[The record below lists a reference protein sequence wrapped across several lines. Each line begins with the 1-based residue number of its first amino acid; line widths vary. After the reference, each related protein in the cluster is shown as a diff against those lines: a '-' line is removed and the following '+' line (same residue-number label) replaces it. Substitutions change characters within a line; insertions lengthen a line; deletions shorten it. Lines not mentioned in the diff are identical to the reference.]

1 MLPKAE
7 QVSDLHFFIFLS
19 ISSTNYYPDQILVL
33 FLHSES
39 QKFLYVYLGTY
50 IVNTTYIL
58 HLSIPL
64 VYLYVSKK
72 TASILTRGRV
82 HLLRPFSQRKSRMI
96 STINQQTIRIIVYI
110 PCGPTYTR
118 KRGTRGPPAVMWKSM
133 GSWLKQKTTVFC
145 FDLLR
150 SAKNILFS

>member
-7 QVSDLHFFIFLS
+7 QVPDLHFFIFLS

-64 VYLYVSKK
+64 VYLYVSK
-72 TASILTRGRV
+72 TASIFMRGYIYPALSPKENQEWSAPLTSKQFESSCCV
-82 HLLRPFSQRKSRMI
+82 LLFCTYVDQHIHERNKGLGWGNLWGADYSRKQRP
-96 STINQQTIRIIVYI
+96 
-110 PCGPTYTR
+110 
-118 KRGTRGPPAVMWKSM
+118 
-133 GSWLKQKTTVFC
+133 
-145 FDLLR
+145 
-150 SAKNILFS
+150 ILFWFA